1 MAGGKQALAALLAA
15 RHGEFLQNAF
25 AITWRRPVSHGWL
38 APFPILTWRN
48 PMAQKDLASRV
59 ALAQAIGPATIDAD
73 TTPAAIDLAGFQ
85 SAAIAIAVGVGG
97 ITFTTSNKIEFTLQH
112 SDDNSSYADVTV
124 DDINGKDA
132 PATVTSGIVKALTA
146 EHASA
151 DVSEIGYIGGK
162 RYLKLKADFSGTH
175 GTGTPISAT
184 VIKGNPTYIP
194 AA

>member
-1 MAGGKQALAALLAA
+1 
-15 RHGEFLQNAF
+15 
-25 AITWRRPVSHGWL
+25 
-38 APFPILTWRN
+38 
-48 PMAQKDLASRV
+48 MAQKDLASRISLV
-59 ALAQAIGPATIDAD
+59 QAIGPAVLAAD
-73 TTPAAIDLAGFQ
+73 TTPSAIDLVGFQ
-85 SAAIAIAVGVGG
+85 GAALAIAVGVGG
-97 ITFTTSNKIEFTLQH
+97 ITFDATNKIEFTLQH
-112 SDDNSSYADVTV
+112 SDDDSSYADVTV

-146 EHASA
+146 AHASA
-151 DVSEIGYIGGK
+151 NVSEIGYIGGK